1 MCTFGE
7 FMDSHT
13 NSFWFQISGMILVTV
28 VPAFVISLFAVG
40 LVKHYA
46 RALGLLDKPN
56 ARKVH
61 TVPIPLGGGL
71 GIWLGVAGTF
81 LIGTIGLFVLQGNA
95 SLGESFLPVGLQE
108 HLPGLASKASQIWV
122 LLGGGTVL
130 AFLGLLDD
138 RFSLPWQPRLA
149 VEFLV
154 AGTVV
159 YWQNL
164 QLTAFIGIPWLTS
177 FLSVIW
183 IVMLINSFNMLDNMD
198 ALSGGVAAI
207 ICTMLA
213 LMLIVTPESSL
224 GQPQLFVAAMLLVL
238 VGALLG
244 FLKHNWPPASIFM
257 GDAGSYFVGYWIA
270 IASLL
275 STYTGAKGNTPHA
288 VLAPLCVL
296 AIPLYD
302 MVSVIWIRLRE
313 GRSPFQADKRHF
325 SHRLVD
331 LGMTKKQAVVTIY
344 LATVTCSL
352 GALLLPRTDA
362 WGAVIILAIV
372 FCMLALV
379 GVLESLT
386 GQNLTGQNPT
396 VASNSDASSS
406 KAKEN

>member
-1 MCTFGE
+1 
-7 FMDSHT
+7 MDSSP
-13 NSFWFQISGMILVTV
+13 NGSIWLQIGGMLLVTV
-28 VPAFVISLFAVG
+28 LPAFLISVFAVG
-40 LVKHYA
+40 FIKRYSQS
-46 RALGLLDKPN
+46 LGLLDKPN
-56 ARKVH
+56 ARKIH
-61 TVPIPLGGGL
+61 TVPVPLGGGL
-71 GIWLGVAGTF
+71 GIWLGVTGTF
-81 LIGTIGLFVLQGNA
+81 LIGTMGLFFLQFNRT
-95 SLGESFLPVGLQE
+95 LGLDEPIGQGWLPVRLQE
-108 HLPGLASKASQIWV
+108 HLPGLASKAVQIWV
-122 LLGGGTVL
+122 LLGGGTIL
-130 AFLGLLDD
+130 AMLGLLDD
-138 RFSLPWQPRLA
+138 RFSLPWKPRLA
-149 VEFLV
+149 IEFIV
-154 AGTVV
+154 AAAVV

-177 FLSVIW
+177 MLSVIW

-207 ICTMLA
+207 IGAMLA
-213 LMLIVTPESSL
+213 LMLIVTPEPSR

-244 FLKHNWPPASIFM
+244 FLKHNWPPATIFM

-275 STYTGAKGNTPHA
+275 STYTGAKGATPHA

-302 MVSVIWIRLRE
+302 MASVIWIRIRE

-331 LGMTKKQAVVTIY
+331 LGMTKKQAVITIY
-344 LATVTCSL
+344 LATVTSSL
-352 GALLLPRTDA
+352 GALLLPRTDI
-362 WGAVIILAIV
+362 WGAVIVLSIV

-386 GQNLTGQNPT
+386 GPN
-396 VASNSDASSS
+396 NSGVS
-406 KAKEN
+406 

>member
-1 MCTFGE
+1 
-7 FMDSHT
+7 MDSSET
-13 NSFWFQISGMILVTV
+13 GSMWLQIGGILLATV
-28 VPAFVISLFAVG
+28 LPAFLISVLAVG
-40 LVKHYA
+40 FIKRYA
-46 RALGLLDKPN
+46 RTLGLIDKPN
-56 ARKVH
+56 ARKIH
-61 TVPIPLGGGL
+61 TVPVPLGGGL
-71 GIWLGVAGTF
+71 GIWLGVTGTF
-81 LIGTIGLFVLQGNA
+81 LIGTLGLFFFYFNQPIGFDEPLGQGW
-95 SLGESFLPVGLQE
+95 LPARLQE
-108 HLPGLASKASQIWV
+108 HLPGLASKAIQIWV
-122 LLGGGTVL
+122 LLGGGTIL
-130 AFLGLLDD
+130 AILGLLDD
-138 RFSLPWQPRLA
+138 CFSLPWKTRLA
-149 VEFLV
+149 IEFIV
-154 AGTVV
+154 AATVV

-164 QLTAFIGIPWLTS
+164 QFTAFIGIPWLTS
-177 FLSVIW
+177 ILSVIW

-207 ICTMLA
+207 IGAMLA
-213 LMLIVTPESSL
+213 LMLIVTPEPSR
-224 GQPQLFVAAMLLVL
+224 GEPQLFVAAMLLVL

-244 FLKHNWPPASIFM
+244 FLKHNWPPATIFM

-275 STYTGAKGNTPHA
+275 STYTGAKGATPHA

-331 LGMTKKQAVVTIY
+331 LGMTKKQAVITIY

-352 GALLLPRTDA
+352 GALLLPRTDI
-362 WGAVIILAIV
+362 WGAVIVLSIV

-386 GQNLTGQNPT
+386 GS
-396 VASNSDASSS
+396 SNSGVR
-406 KAKEN
+406 